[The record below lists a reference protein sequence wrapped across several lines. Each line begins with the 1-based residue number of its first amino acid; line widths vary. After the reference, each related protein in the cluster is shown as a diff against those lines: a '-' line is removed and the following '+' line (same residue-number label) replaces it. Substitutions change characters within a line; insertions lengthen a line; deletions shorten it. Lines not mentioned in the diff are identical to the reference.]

1 MVIVISNIT
10 MMHLVR
16 WTVGHWC
23 MQSSHRSHYYPST
36 LQWDPLKHYIGT
48 RIPFGPQHLVGGPS
62 GLLDFVLQARLI
74 GYCNQ
79 KKLRFSQIET
89 APKFRLFCH
98 QRNSDSYFRFQNIWK
113 KIWNLC
119 ICFQKTFRIFSL
131 ETAPKIRPFRHQ
143 QIPGSSFRSD
153 PDSCDE

>member
-89 APKFRLFCH
+89 APKFRVFCH
-98 QRNSDSYFRFQNIWK
+98 QWNSDSYFRFQNIWK
-113 KIWNLC
+113 KSG
-119 ICFQKTFRIFSL
+119 ICAFVFKKLFGFFL
-131 ETAPKIRPFRHQ
+131 LKRHQ
-143 QIPGSSFRSD
+143 KYGRLDTNRS
-153 PDSCDE
+153 PVALFEATRMFCDE